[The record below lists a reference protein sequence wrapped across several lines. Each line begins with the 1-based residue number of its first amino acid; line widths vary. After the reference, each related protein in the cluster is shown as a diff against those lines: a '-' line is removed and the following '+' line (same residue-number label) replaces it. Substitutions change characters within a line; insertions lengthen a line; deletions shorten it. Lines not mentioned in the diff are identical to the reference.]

1 MPSILLNP
9 RAALP
14 VTSTTALDLALPSV
28 SAVPWSH
35 SSRTLQS
42 CSRIDTCPCSIC
54 HRRRPS
60 LTDFRLRPQLQRR
73 PDDHEPRS
81 QGQGQI
87 KSSFR
92 GRQRGAGT
100 TELRARLVPSGQGRD
115 DLGPSAAVPQFMS
128 RVREP
133 GWQDAQQMSPLPSPL
148 LLPTQTLPEGQHSSL
163 Q

>member
-1 MPSILLNP
+1 MPQAVS
-9 RAALP
+9 
-14 VTSTTALDLALPSV
+14 VGHQVVGSTLQLSPQAKIRQRLPS
-28 SAVPWSH
+28 AM
-35 SSRTLQS
+35 TN
-42 CSRIDTCPCSIC
+42 RIDTCPCSIC
-54 HRRRPS
+54 RRRRPS

-87 KSSFR
+87 KSSCR